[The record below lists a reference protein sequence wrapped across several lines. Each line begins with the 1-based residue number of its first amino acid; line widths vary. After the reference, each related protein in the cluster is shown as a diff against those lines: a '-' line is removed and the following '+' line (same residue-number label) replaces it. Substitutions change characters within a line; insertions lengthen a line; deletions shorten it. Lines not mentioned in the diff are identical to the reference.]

1 MKSILALLFFSTA
14 LHAEI
19 GLISPVEA
27 KKLIENPDAA
37 QRPIVLDTRGGYHYT
52 GGFTTDYSH
61 EEMAVEMA
69 RRAITV
75 LKRYGWQLFRNDDI

>member
-1 MKSILALLFFSTA
+1 MDRFLL
-14 LHAEI
+14 
-19 GLISPVEA
+19 
-27 KKLIENPDAA
+27 
-37 QRPIVLDTRGGYHYT
+37 LDTRGGYHYT
-52 GGFTTDYSH
+52 GGSLIDVVLSTRDVTFDYAARRVVVYGKPDTVGFTTDYSH